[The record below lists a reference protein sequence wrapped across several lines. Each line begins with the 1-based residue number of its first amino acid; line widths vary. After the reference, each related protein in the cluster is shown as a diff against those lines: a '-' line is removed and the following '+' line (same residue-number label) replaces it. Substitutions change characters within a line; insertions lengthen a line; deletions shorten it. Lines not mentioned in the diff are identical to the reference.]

1 MLHLEGKY
9 CKDCL
14 VMNDE
19 VETSALATI
28 YDILGNKAFENSKI
42 RIMPDV
48 HDGKGIVIGFTSPLG
63 ELVNPAHVGVDIGC
77 MVSLY
82 ITDTEI
88 NEKEFPLIEHRIK
101 KEIPFGTNYYSNRQF
116 EMKEFLRY
124 IRKYYNTQLA
134 SAPEYLNHVNI
145 DEEYLS
151 KMMKRIRMDEGVFYK
166 SIGTVGSSNHFIE
179 INNFNGKYAFSIHC
193 GSRNFGAKIGN
204 YWISISEKGKINE
217 KEIKSEIKKIVE
229 TTENKEEIPNL
240 IKELKENAEHKLHKG
255 YLEGD
260 LLKDYL
266 TDMVIAS
273 AYARFNHEI
282 ISRKI
287 INILHNINGAVIM
300 DEIHSVHNYID
311 FEDKMIRKGAIRAHL
326 NERILIPLNMKDGI
340 CIAYGLGNEEWNCSC
355 SHGAGRKMSRSQA
368 KAILSMDDFKKEMTN
383 VYSTTVCENTLD
395 ESPMAYKDSETII
408 NLISDTCNIIN
419 VAKPLINIKS
429 TDIEEYFKK

>member
-48 HDGKGIVIGFTSPLG
+48 HDGKGIVIGFTAPLSN
-63 ELVNPAHVGVDIGC
+63 LVNPAHVGVDIGC

-82 ITDTEI
+82 ITDVKI
-88 NEKEFPLIEHRIK
+88 NKDEFSLIEHRIK
-101 KEIPFGTNYYSNRQF
+101 KEIPFGNNYYSNRQF
-116 EMKEFLRY
+116 EMKDFLKFLRS
-124 IRKYYNTQLA
+124 YYNSQLA
-134 SAPEYLNHVNI
+134 VAPEYINNITI

-151 KMMKRIRMDEGVFYK
+151 KMMKRLRIDEGTFYK
-166 SIGTVGSSNHFIE
+166 SIGTVGGGNHYIE
-179 INNFNGKYAFSIHC
+179 INDYNGNYAFSIHC

-229 TTENKEEIPNL
+229 TTENKEEIPNI
-240 IKELKENAEHKLHKG
+240 IKNLRENAINKLHKG

-266 TDMVIAS
+266 SDMVIAS
-273 AYARFNHEI
+273 AYARYNHMI
-282 ISRKI
+282 ISEKI
-287 INILHNINGAVIM
+287 IKILNNINGAVIL

-311 FEDKMIRKGAIRAHL
+311 FEDKMIRKGAIRAHKD
-326 NERILIPLNMKDGI
+326 ERILIPLNMRDGI
-340 CIAYGLGNEEWNCSC
+340 CIAYGLGNEEWNNSC

-368 KAILSMDDFKKEMTN
+368 KSTLSLEEFEQEMSE
-383 VYSTTVCENTLD
+383 VYSTTVCKNTID
-395 ESPMAYKDSETII
+395 ESPMAYKDSKTII
-408 NLISDTCNIIN
+408 ELISETCKIIN
-419 VAKPLINIKS
+419 IAKPLINIKS
-429 TDIEEYFKK
+429 TDVIEFNKD